1 MTTRPLTSATTRPL
15 RCDLGAARVSAP
27 DLGPRS
33 VVLLG
38 APRAGGAS
46 AALADAVARGM
57 RSAGHHV
64 TVVPPGTPAQVREVA
79 RTLLTSPGGGSAAGG
94 AHPAV
99 LVLVVVGGDGTVQLG
114 ADAAAGTGVPL
125 FIVPAGSGNDAARA
139 LGVPRLGAPQAAG
152 RLHHL
157 LTTGATP
164 RPVDVMSVSA
174 GGAPPRSVVSV
185 IAAGFDAA
193 VNARANAWAHGPTAG
208 ARRSLAHRIPPRAR
222 YTAAVLA
229 ELPSWRP
236 RTYRLEL
243 DGVVHEVDASLVA
256 VANTTSYGGG
266 MRIAPA
272 ARTDDGLADVVVVAA
287 LGRAGLLALLP
298 TAFLG
303 QHVRHRAVTVH
314 RAAHV
319 RLSVLDHG
327 SEPLPHPHGDGEELG
342 PAPLDVQVLGG
353 AVGLLT

>member
-1 MTTRPLTSATTRPL
+1 MDRP
-15 RCDLGAARVSAP
+15 AP
-27 DLGPRS
+27 
-33 VVLLG
+33 VALLA
-38 APRAGGAS
+38 APRAGSAS
-46 AALADAVARGM
+46 ATTAAEVAAALRA
-57 RSAGHHV
+57 AGHVV
-64 TVVPPGTPAQVREVA
+64 TVVPSGSPAQSREAA
-79 RTLLTSPGGGSAAGG
+79 RALLSASAAGPG
-94 AHPAV
+94 APAGPAGGGRYAA
-99 LVLVVVGGDGTVQLG
+99 LVVVGGDGTVQLG
-114 ADAAAGTGVPL
+114 VDAAVGTDVPV
-125 FIVPAGSGNDAARA
+125 FVVPAGSGNDAARA
-139 LGVPRLGAPQAAG
+139 LGVPRRTAAEAAA
-152 RLHHL
+152 RLHDL
-157 LTTGATP
+157 LASGAVP

-174 GGAPPRSVVSV
+174 GGAPARSVVSV
-185 IAAGFDAA
+185 VAAGFDAA
-193 VNARANAWAHGPTAG
+193 VNARANAWAHGPAEG

-243 DGVVHEVDASLVA
+243 DEVVHEVDASLIA

-272 ARTDDGLADVVVVAA
+272 ARTDDGLADVVVVGA

-319 RLSVLDHG
+319 RLSVVDHG
-327 SEPLPHPHGDGEELG
+327 SRALPHPHGDGEELG
-342 PAPLDVQVLGG
+342 PAPLDVQVLPG